1 MGKIGKIVKK
11 HDNGAILNLF
21 VTPSARNTIFPAGV
35 NTWRKCIEISVP
47 SPAKDNKANKDV
59 IVTVADF
66 FDKPVNDVFVLK
78 GGKKKEK
85 TIFVKDVSV
94 DFVLNRLKESLDEL

>member
-1 MGKIGKIVKK
+1 MGKIEKIVKK
-11 HDNGAILNLF
+11 YQNGALLNLF
-21 VTPSARNTIFPAGV
+21 VTPSARNTIFPAGI
-35 NTWRKCIEISVP
+35 NTWRKCIEISIK

-59 IVTVADF
+59 IITVADF

-78 GGKKKEK
+78 GGKKREK

-94 DFVLNRLKESLDEL
+94 DFISNRLRESLNEL